1 MRKKNFYVFFIGMDK
16 INNVNFTGLRNIGS
30 CEFQRQPNTI
40 SKSLSLVLS
49 NDSNGKD
56 LAEFKSVIAKVTPDL
71 EKFRNNISSE
81 IVNVECKSS
90 GWHFTDALYLNGEEV
105 KVNDKNLPIFTYI
118 AKVTKKITGMPDNNF
133 IVNEDY
139 KDFIADESLI
149 YGIRLTDSIPEDVSR
164 LNLFNQFF
172 QKDKVKTGAKQ
183 INDFIQNIMNK
194 YFEVV

>member
-133 IVNEDY
+133 IVSEDY

-149 YGIRLTDSIPEDVSR
+149 YVIRLTDSIPEDVSR

>member
-1 MRKKNFYVFFIGMDK
+1 M
-16 INNVNFTGLRNIGS
+16 
-30 CEFQRQPNTI
+30 
-40 SKSLSLVLS
+40 S

-71 EKFRNNISSE
+71 EKFRNNISLE

-149 YGIRLTDSIPEDVSR
+149 YGIRLTDSIPEEVSR

-172 QKDKVKTGAKQ
+172 QKDNVKTGAKQ

>member
-1 MRKKNFYVFFIGMDK
+1 MDK

-49 NDSNGKD
+49 NDFNGKD

-133 IVNEDY
+133 IVNEYY